1 MNWFNPFRLIVPSSD
16 KPHLVASRSYLSYG
30 KAELQDKLDRNPYSY
45 LHVIHPAGSKTAS
58 AKRGTEAYYRLVRER
73 FDEFIRKGWF
83 QESQEECLAIYRQT
97 TETHECTGIIGTL
110 SIEGIRDGRLKLHEQ
125 TLEKRERLFAK
136 YLGIVGCHAE
146 PILCVYPDEPETGAK
161 MTVAMQDWTRSH
173 AADMDFS
180 TTDRIRHT
188 IWILDHETSRTF
200 AHRMEAI
207 PSLYLADGHHRV
219 ASSLRL
225 ADQQPNAAGK
235 RHVLTYAVPESELII
250 RGYHREVSMAN
261 WTAADWENAFDQC
274 RQNWSWKRTPLG
286 HNGPNHPGEIHVHHQ
301 DESWVLQWIG
311 AESSEVDASRLQHE
325 LFEKV
330 LGITD
335 ARNDVRLRYLPGTF
349 NTEALTERAAQNA
362 GCAIF
367 ELHPVLSSQLKA
379 TADAGGFL
387 PPKSTWIEPK
397 LRSGLFVHQID

>member
-1 MNWFNPFRLIVPSSD
+1 LNWFNPFRLIVPASD
-16 KPHLVASRSYLSYG
+16 KPHLVASRSYLSYS

-58 AKRGTEAYYRLVRER
+58 AKRGTEAFYRLVRER
-73 FDEFIRKGWF
+73 LDGFIKSGWL
-83 QESQEECLAIYRQT
+83 QESQKERLAIYRQT
-97 TETHECTGIIGTL
+97 TETHVCTGIIGTL
-110 SIEGIRDGRLKLHEQ
+110 SIEGIRNGRLKLHEQ

-146 PILCVYPDEPETGAK
+146 PVLCVYPDEPESGAAV
-161 MTVAMQDWTRSH
+161 TADIAGWTRSH

-188 IWILDHETSRTF
+188 IWILDEQTSI
-200 AHRMEAI
+200 ALANRMEAI

-225 ADQQPNAAGK
+225 EEQHLSAAGK
-235 RHVLTYAVPESELII
+235 QHVLAYAVPESELII
-250 RGYHREVSMAN
+250 RGYHREVSMPN

-274 RQNWSWKRTPLG
+274 GQSWSWKRKQNDHESPIQ
-286 HNGPNHPGEIHVHHQ
+286 PGIINVHHQ
-301 DESWVLQWIG
+301 TGSWILQWIG
-311 AESSEVDASRLQHE
+311 EESMEVDASRLQRE
-325 LFEKV
+325 LFESV

-335 ARNDVRLRYLPGTF
+335 ARNDTRLRYLPGTLD
-349 NTEALTERAAQNA
+349 EQALLARATQNS
-362 GCAIF
+362 GCAVF

-379 TADAGGFL
+379 TADAGEFF

-397 LRSGLFVHQID
+397 LRSGLFIHQID